1 MDAIKSKIVL
11 AGDPMQLDPVYT
23 SNHAKTLAEK
33 FGYCTSL
40 MGYLFNRT
48 CYKSEFNSKL
58 IVQLKKNYR
67 SHRSILHIPN
77 ALFYEGLLECEGQK
91 RKLTKCKL

>member
-23 SNHAKTLAEK
+23 SNNAKTLAEK

-58 IVQLKKNYR
+58 IVQLKK
-67 SHRSILHIPN
+67 IIEVTGP
-77 ALFYEGLLECEGQK
+77 FYIYQMHCF
-91 RKLTKCKL
+91 TKVC